1 MHNLN
6 ETIASVWIEHNQNK
20 IARRDCA
27 AIRTNFLT
35 IVVFLKNCRCW
46 EVILA
51 VLSLCLETVWNTD
64 GPITAWAAYWLI
76 D

>member
-20 IARRDCA
+20 IARRDCTPYGP
-27 AIRTNFLT
+27 ISWPLLSFWKTG
-35 IVVFLKNCRCW
+35 RCW